1 MAKQSGKNT
10 SEAGA
15 PKKELLGEALIKSG
29 LISKEQLQ
37 KALKRRAQVDLPLG
51 SILIEMGF
59 LSTGPPRR
67 TLQEIRYSRR

>member
-1 MAKQSGKNT
+1 MATQSGKHA
-10 SEAGA
+10 SEVGM

-59 LSTGPPRR
+59 LKIGRASCRER
-67 TLQEIRYSRR
+67 V